1 MHQCKTSNSLCV
13 HHWLL
18 VCFQSPRYKGNLI
31 EIDKYFSCSHTDKI
45 IFIFFISLAT
55 WPGVTT
61 EVAGGQWPW
70 FTAECYRAAAGWRGL
85 PGSPGQAACSQRGE
99 YKILSYYVSTV
110 FFWCVVE
117 CVFYELYG
125 DRPRVDKEIR
135 FLQTAITFIEI
146 FWRMSNNI
154 LFSVET
160 GYLNVFSCFQKCG
173 NEGKIY
179 WQDDDEC
186 NLHSTFDLK
195 MQKSYHL

>member
-1 MHQCKTSNSLCV
+1 MTFIFHTVTYVTYMSRGAKVSCHYYKSNYPKFIGCKMHQCKTSNSLCV

-85 PGSPGQAACSQRGE
+85 PGSPGQPACSQRGE
-99 YKILSYYVSTV
+99 YKYVSTV
-110 FFWCVVE
+110 FFGVWWS
-117 CVFYELYG
+117 VFLWAVWWPALG
-125 DRPRVDKEIR
+125 WQGNK
-135 FLQTAITFIEI
+135 I
-146 FWRMSNNI
+146 FANCNHIYRDI
-154 LFSVET
+154 LESV
-160 GYLNVFSCFQKCG
+160 K
-173 NEGKIY
+173 
-179 WQDDDEC
+179 
-186 NLHSTFDLK
+186 
-195 MQKSYHL
+195 